1 MKDWKSKRIIQF
13 LTVCLAMI
21 LILNVSGISVKTMQI
36 FHVDKEESEM
46 SRRGSN
52 PRAAREDKMLQ
63 NKEKTESITES
74 KKITQI
80 KESAQKS
87 ETREIISQ
95 ILNEQI
101 QTEAPRIAITFDD
114 GPSACTAPLLD
125 GLKERNVKATFFLV
139 GENVETYPDIVKRI
153 YEEGHLIGNHTY
165 HHVEITKLSDE
176 EAMYEINKTDE
187 VIAGITGER
196 VQYIRPPF
204 GIWQRELE
212 QNLDVFPVMWTID
225 PLDWTTGNVDE
236 VVNEVVSQAKEND
249 IILLHD
255 CYKSSVEAALRIVD
269 LLKAEGFEFVTVDK
283 LILE

>member
-1 MKDWKSKRIIQF
+1 MKEWKLKKVIQI
-13 LTVCLAMI
+13 LKACLAMI
-21 LILNVSGISVKTMQI
+21 VVLNVSGISMKTMQTI
-36 FHVDKEESEM
+36 DI
-46 SRRGSN
+46 
-52 PRAAREDKMLQ
+52 
-63 NKEKTESITES
+63 NKKES
-74 KKITQI
+74 KMNRRDSNLQI
-80 KESAQKS
+80 ES
-87 ETREIISQ
+87 ETRETISR

-101 QTEAPRIAITFDD
+101 QTELPQIAITFDD
-114 GPSACTAPLLD
+114 GPSVCTPALLD

-187 VIAGITGER
+187 
-196 VQYIRPPF
+196 
-204 GIWQRELE
+204 
-212 QNLDVFPVMWTID
+212 
-225 PLDWTTGNVDE
+225 
-236 VVNEVVSQAKEND
+236 SQAKEND